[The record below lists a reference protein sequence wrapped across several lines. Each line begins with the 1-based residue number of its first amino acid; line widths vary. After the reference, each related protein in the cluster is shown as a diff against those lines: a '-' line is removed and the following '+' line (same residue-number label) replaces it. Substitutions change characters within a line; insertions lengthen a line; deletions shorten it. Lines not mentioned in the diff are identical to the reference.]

1 MAEKVLVNV
10 ENIAVF
16 ECPKCGTTRTVNMS
30 DKKHLGESIKT
41 RCTCKK
47 CDHTF
52 VVDVILERRKY
63 YRKETDIAGE
73 YSTADNAIKG
83 LMKVHNVSLSGIR
96 FKVNESKEIKEGQKI
111 NVTFIL
117 DDSHRSEIKKEII
130 IKNVDGLFI
139 NAEFV
144 SVDQY
149 DKLASYLFG

>member
-16 ECPKCGTTRTVNMS
+16 ECPKCGTTRTVDML

-63 YRKETDIAGE
+63 YRKETNLAGE
-73 YSTADNAIKG
+73 FSAPDDKSKG
-83 LMKVHNVSLSGIR
+83 LIKIHNVSLSGVR
-96 FKVNESKEIKEGQKI
+96 FKVNEPKAFQEGQKI
-111 NVTFIL
+111 NIIFTL

-144 SVDQY
+144 TVDQY

>member
-1 MAEKVLVNV
+1 MTEKVLVNV

-16 ECPKCGTTRTVNMS
+16 ECPKCGTTRTADIS
-30 DKKHLGESIKT
+30 DKKHLGDSIKT

-47 CDHTF
+47 CEHTF
-52 VVDVILERRKY
+52 IVDVVLERRKY

-73 YSTADNAIKG
+73 YYTADNTIKG
-83 LMKVHNVSLSGIR
+83 LMKVHNVSLSGMR

-111 NVTFIL
+111 NVVFTL

-130 IKNVDGLFI
+130 IKNVNGLFI

-144 SVDQY
+144 YVDQY
-149 DKLASYLFG
+149 DRLASYLFG